1 MNIPVKLKPLKGE
14 SYDEKKTKMKIFSTE
29 SHYEPGFLAV
39 AMLFCLLNPV
49 FMTF

>member
-1 MNIPVKLKPLKGE
+1 MNIPVNLKPLEGE
-14 SYDEKKTKMKIFSTE
+14 PYVEKKTKKKILSTE
-29 SHYEPGFLAV
+29 SPYKPGFLAV